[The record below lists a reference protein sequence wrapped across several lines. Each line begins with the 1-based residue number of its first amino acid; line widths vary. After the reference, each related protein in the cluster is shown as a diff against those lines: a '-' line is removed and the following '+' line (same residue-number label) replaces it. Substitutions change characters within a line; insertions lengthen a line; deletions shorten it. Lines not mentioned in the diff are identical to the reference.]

1 MKEIENAIAG
11 LNSRGL
17 AIVQDM
23 FLAFLVSLIRPIATV
38 TEKLYRRQMGERYFT
53 RWNVFIGVPLII
65 AACLPLSILR
75 GRGLDWMEW
84 SITDWV
90 SVTIGCVWLAV
101 FVWESVAHF
110 RDVRRRYRENVL
122 WHSYCY
128 GVGFDKRPSDIAA
141 CCVIAGIAAGWF
153 HLYGIM
159 LLLVFSGGFSV
170 QMRAFEMMKM
180 RKAYLDT
187 IDGKIEQWCFAEAV
201 RNRLTPGQAI
211 GLVAPLPAY
220 IPDESR
226 DRFVRARGFAK
237 EEKTTQVAGRRTG
250 GQVGTQAVKGVNN
263 AGS

>member
-1 MKEIENAIAG
+1 MSEIDDAIAG
-11 LNSRGL
+11 LNSKGL

-53 RWNVFIGVPLII
+53 RWNVCIGVPLII

-110 RDVRRRYRENVL
+110 RDVRKRYREKRV

-128 GVGFDKRPSDIAA
+128 GVGFDTRPSDIAA

-170 QMRAFEMMKM
+170 QMRAFEMRKM
-180 RKAYLDT
+180 RKAFLDT
-187 IDGKIEQWCFAEAV
+187 IDQHIEQVSFADAV
-201 RNRLTPGQAI
+201 RERLAPGQAN

-220 IPDESR
+220 IPAEPR
-226 DRFVRARGFAK
+226 DRFVRARGGK
-237 EEKTTQVAGRRTG
+237 QEQ
-250 GQVGTQAVKGVNN
+250 
-263 AGS
+263 